1 AFIMDQ
7 NTPRSANFCDYQVTV
22 DAIEHKMKPVLTL
35 WSALPE
41 AVASEVK
48 TTKGSL
54 AQKLGCR

>member
-1 AFIMDQ
+1 
-7 NTPRSANFCDYQVTV
+7 PRSANFCDYQVTV
-22 DAIEHKMKPVLTL
+22 EAIEHKTKPVLTL

>member
-1 AFIMDQ
+1 
-7 NTPRSANFCDYQVTV
+7 
-22 DAIEHKMKPVLTL
+22 VLTL

-41 AVASEVK
+41 AVAREVK

>member
-1 AFIMDQ
+1 
-7 NTPRSANFCDYQVTV
+7 
-22 DAIEHKMKPVLTL
+22 
-35 WSALPE
+35 ALPE

>member
-1 AFIMDQ
+1 MFL
-7 NTPRSANFCDYQVTV
+7 RHQVTV
-22 DAIEHKMKPVLTL
+22 EAIEHKTKPVLTL